1 MSAATAAPARGLLRA
16 EGLTRRFGALTAV
29 DDVSFDLHEKE
40 ILSVVG
46 PNGAGKTTL
55 FNLLSGQLSP
65 SSGRVEFDGRD
76 ISRLRPFE
84 RCRLGIARTFQI
96 VRPLL
101 GLTTLENVMVGAFLR
116 HRTRH
121 AAKEAAQ
128 AVLEETGL
136 GDRATALAGELT
148 LVQRKRLE
156 VARALAT
163 EPRVLLLD
171 EVMAGLTP
179 PEVDRAIELFR
190 VIHSRGMT
198 LLVVEHNLTV
208 VRTLSRRAI
217 VVDHGARLAEGT
229 PDEVFAMP
237 QVIEAYL
244 GL

>member
-1 MSAATAAPARGLLRA
+1 MSVTAAAPTLLHV
-16 EGLTRRFGALTAV
+16 EGLSRRFGALTAV
-29 DDVSFDLHEKE
+29 DGVTFDLHQNE
-40 ILSVVG
+40 ILSIVG

-65 SSGRVEFDGRD
+65 SSGRVEFEGRD
-76 ISRLRPFE
+76 ISRLKPFE

-101 GLTTLENVMVGAFLR
+101 GLSALENVMIGSFLR
-116 HRTRH
+116 HGRRQ
-121 AAKEAAQ
+121 AAREAAV
-128 AVLEETGL
+128 AVLDETGL
-136 GDRATALAGELT
+136 GPRSAVPARELN
-148 LVQRKRLE
+148 LVERKRLE

-163 EPRVLLLD
+163 GPRLLLLD

-179 PEVDRAIELFR
+179 PEVDRAIELFNE
-190 VIHSRGMT
+190 IHSRGVT

-208 VRTLSRRAI
+208 VRTLCRRAI
-217 VVDHGARLAEGT
+217 VVDHGAMLAEGT

-244 GL
+244 GP

>member
-1 MSAATAAPARGLLRA
+1 MTVTATAAARGLLHA
-16 EGLTRRFGALTAV
+16 ENLTRRFGALTAV
-29 DDVSFDLHEKE
+29 DGVSFALHEKE
-40 ILSVVG
+40 ILSIVG

-55 FNLLSGQLSP
+55 FNLLSGQLAP
-65 SSGRVEFDGRD
+65 SGGGVEFDGQD
-76 ISRLRPFE
+76 ISSLKPYE

-101 GLTTLENVMVGAFLR
+101 GLSTLENVMVGSFLR
-116 HRTRH
+116 HGRRES
-121 AAKEAAQ
+121 AKKTALTI
-128 AVLEETGL
+128 LEETGL
-136 GDRATALAGELT
+136 GARAAVRAGDLN
-148 LVQRKRLE
+148 LVERKRLE

-179 PEVDRAIELFR
+179 PEVDRAIDLFKE
-190 VIHSRGMT
+190 IHARGIT

-208 VRTLSRRAI
+208 VRSLCRRAI
-217 VVDHGARLAEGT
+217 VVDHGAMLAEGT

>member
-1 MSAATAAPARGLLRA
+1 VTATALGPSLLHV

-29 DDVSFDLHEKE
+29 DGITFDLRQDE
-40 ILSVVG
+40 ILSIVG

-55 FNLLSGQLSP
+55 FNLLSGQLTP
-65 SSGRVEFDGRD
+65 SSGRVEFEGRD
-76 ISRLRPFE
+76 ISRLKPFE

-101 GLTTLENVMVGAFLR
+101 GLSTLENVMIGSFLR
-116 HRTRH
+116 HGRRR
-121 AAKEAAQ
+121 AAREAAV
-128 AVLEETGL
+128 AVLDETGL
-136 GDRATALAGELT
+136 GPRSAVPARELT
-148 LVQRKRLE
+148 LVERKRLE

-163 EPRVLLLD
+163 EPRLLLLD

-179 PEVDRAIELFR
+179 PEVDRAIELFSE
-190 VIHSRGMT
+190 IHSRGVT

-208 VRTLSRRAI
+208 VRTLCRRAI
-217 VVDHGARLAEGT
+217 VVDHGAMLAEGT

-244 GL
+244 GP

>member
-1 MSAATAAPARGLLRA
+1 MLRA
-16 EGLTRRFGALTAV
+16 DGLTRRFGALTAV
-29 DDVSFDLHEKE
+29 DHVSFNLYENE
-40 ILSVVG
+40 ILSIVG

-65 SSGRVEFDGRD
+65 SDGRVEFEGRD
-76 ISRLRPFE
+76 ISRFKPFE

-101 GLTTLENVMVGAFLR
+101 GLSTLENVMVGSFLR
-116 HRTRH
+116 HRRRD
-121 AAKEAAQ
+121 AAKKAALS
-128 AVLEETGL
+128 VLEETGL
-136 GDRATALAGELT
+136 GPRAGVRAGELT
-148 LVQRKRLE
+148 LVERKRLE

-179 PEVDRAIELFR
+179 PEVDRAIELFQE
-190 VIHSRGMT
+190 IHSRQVT

-208 VRTLSRRAI
+208 VRTLCKRAI
-217 VVDHGARLAEGT
+217 VVDHGATLAEGT

>member
-1 MSAATAAPARGLLRA
+1 MIAPEPAPSLLRA
-16 EGLTRRFGALTAV
+16 EALTRRFGALKAV
-29 DDVSFDLHEKE
+29 DGISFDLHENE
-40 ILSVVG
+40 ILSIVG

-55 FNLLSGQLSP
+55 FNLLSGQLTP
-65 SSGRVEFDGRD
+65 SSGRVEFEGRD
-76 ISRLRPFE
+76 ISRLKPFE

-101 GLTTLENVMVGAFLR
+101 GLSTLENVMIGAFLR
-116 HRTRH
+116 HSRRH
-121 AAKEAAQ
+121 AAREAAV
-128 AVLEETGL
+128 AVLQETGL
-136 GDRATALAGELT
+136 GPRAAVRAGELT
-148 LVQRKRLE
+148 LVERKRLE

-163 EPRVLLLD
+163 QPRLLLLD

-190 VIHSRGMT
+190 EIHSRNVT

-208 VRTLSRRAI
+208 VRSLCRRAI

-244 GL
+244 GE

>member
-1 MSAATAAPARGLLRA
+1 MAATAPAADALLSAR
-16 EGLTRRFGALTAV
+16 GLTRRFGALTAV
-29 DDVSFDLHEKE
+29 DGVSFELHPDE

-55 FNLLSGQLSP
+55 FNLLSGQLRP
-65 SSGRVEFDGRD
+65 SAGGVEFRGRD
-76 ISRLRPFE
+76 ISGMSPFQ

-101 GLTTLENVMVGAFLR
+101 GLTVLENVMVGAFLH
-116 HRTRH
+116 HRSRD
-121 AAKEAAQ
+121 AAKKAAS
-128 AVLEETGL
+128 AVLEET
-136 GDRATALAGELT
+136 ALAPRAGYKASELT
-148 LVQRKRLE
+148 LVDRKRLE

-163 EPRVLLLD
+163 DPKVLLLD

-179 PEVDRAIELFR
+179 PEVDRAIELFKE
-190 VIHSRGMT
+190 IHSRGIA

-208 VRTLSRRAI
+208 VRTLCRRAI
-217 VVDHGARLAEGT
+217 VVDHGAMLAEGT

-244 GL
+244 GA